1 MYTRLPSKVDVY
13 IVYVH
18 KNFIILT
25 IKADFNVV
33 F

>member
-13 IVYVH
+13 IDSVH

-25 IKADFNVV
+25 VIADFNVV